1 MHPKYGC
8 HLHGNKTF
16 YIYKK
21 WTKKD
26 CNVYKKN
33 ENTLNAKKLMERE
46 RQISPMKFKHPKFH

>member
-26 CNVYKKN
+26 CNVYKKS

-46 RQISPMKFKHPKFH
+46 RQISPMKFEYP